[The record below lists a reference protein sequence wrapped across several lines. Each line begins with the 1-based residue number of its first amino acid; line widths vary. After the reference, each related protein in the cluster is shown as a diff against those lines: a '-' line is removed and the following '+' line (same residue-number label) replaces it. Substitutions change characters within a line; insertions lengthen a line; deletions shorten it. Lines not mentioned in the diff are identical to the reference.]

1 MRRHP
6 AVLQGAGGSKLLI
19 VPIKTSAEGSQIS
32 METINKRS
40 KKADK

>member
-32 METINKRS
+32 METINKKEQESR
-40 KKADK
+40 